1 MDRPIDADYRNR
13 KLIKRVSIGFTGAV
27 LLFVLLAWA
36 PRWVRPS
43 LAKSRIRTAVVD
55 VGAVEATITSS
66 GTVVPEFEQ
75 VLSSPI
81 DSRILKILK
90 RPGSQLK
97 RGDAIMELD
106 VSQATLELNKLNQQ
120 LAIKQNQQ
128 AQRKLELENTLLKLQ
143 SLLGIKRLDLKSF
156 QLQLTQQRKLWDARL
171 TSEGQLRHAE
181 VQEETAQTELKQ
193 LEEEI
198 VNARRATQSQL
209 DGLVLEIKTL
219 EQERD
224 EAQRQLDLATTRAD
238 RDGVLT
244 WVVTEEGSSVHKGE
258 VIARTADL
266 SSFRVEAKI
275 SDVHAG
281 RLSVNLPVKIKVDEE
296 FLEGSISSILPTIKD
311 GIMTLLV
318 ALEQKSSKLLRAN
331 LRVDV
336 YIVTDHK
343 DRALRI
349 KRGPF
354 ANSEGDHEVFVIR
367 GDMAVKVPVRLGIA
381 SFENFEVVKGLIQG
395 DEVIIS
401 DMTDYLR
408 MKEIKLD

>member
-1 MDRPIDADYRNR
+1 MDRPIDAYYRKK
-13 KLIKRVSIGFTGAV
+13 KLIKRVAMGFIGGT
-27 LLFVLLAWA
+27 LLLVLLAWV
-36 PRWVRPS
+36 PKWIRPS
-43 LAKSRIRTAVVD
+43 LAKNRIRTAVVD
-55 VGAVEATITSS
+55 VGPVEATITSS

-156 QLQLTQQRKLWDARL
+156 QLQLTQQRKLWDAGL

-209 DGLVLEIKTL
+209 DGLVLEIKTV

-281 RLSVNLPVKIKVDEE
+281 RLSVGLPVKIKVDEE
-296 FLEGSISSILPTIKD
+296 YLEGSISSILPTIKD

-354 ANSEGDHEVFVIR
+354 ANGEGDHEVFVIR

-381 SFENFEVVKGLIQG
+381 SFENFEVVKGLMQG

-408 MKEIKLD
+408 MKEVKLD

>member
-1 MDRPIDADYRNR
+1 
-13 KLIKRVSIGFTGAV
+13 
-27 LLFVLLAWA
+27 
-36 PRWVRPS
+36 
-43 LAKSRIRTAVVD
+43 
-55 VGAVEATITSS
+55 
-66 GTVVPEFEQ
+66 
-75 VLSSPI
+75 
-81 DSRILKILK
+81 
-90 RPGSQLK
+90 
-97 RGDAIMELD
+97 
-106 VSQATLELNKLNQQ
+106 
-120 LAIKQNQQ
+120 
-128 AQRKLELENTLLKLQ
+128 
-143 SLLGIKRLDLKSF
+143 
-156 QLQLTQQRKLWDARL
+156 
-171 TSEGQLRHAE
+171 
-181 VQEETAQTELKQ
+181 
-193 LEEEI
+193 

-244 WVVTEEGSSVHKGE
+244 WVVTEEGSSIHKGE

-281 RLSVNLPVKIKVDEE
+281 RLSVGLPVRIKVDEE
-296 FLEGSISSILPTIKD
+296 YLEGSISSILPTIKD

-318 ALEQKSSKLLRAN
+318 GLEQKSSKLLRAN

-367 GDMAVKVPVRLGIA
+367 GDMAIKVPVRLGIA

-401 DMTDYLR
+401 DMTEYLR
-408 MKEIKLD
+408 MKEVKLD

>member
-198 VNARRATQSQL
+198 VNAGRATQSQL